1 MKHQIILFIIFITSW
16 IGHSQIGPNDEASY
30 IDSLNNLGN
39 EKNYKFIRVVKEYAE
54 DKDLYDVYFF
64 SRSGKLAQRATTSNK
79 YFMAFEGTY
88 IYYYE
93 NGNKQ
98 KIETYSDK
106 RVNGR
111 QFEWYENGNLK
122 LETEVEFDKKTK
134 NSTTKIVHYWNSN
147 NEQKVINGEGEY
159 EEIETIPN
167 SNSAKFSVKS
177 SGKIKNYVKDGL
189 WKGESEK
196 SKYYYFEMF
205 ENGKLV
211 SGKRVDSLGVEILY
225 NEVFQKPKPKNGI
238 ADFYR
243 FVGENYNTPPVQGLK
258 GVLYATFLIDRE
270 GKVADVKIIKDIGYG
285 TGAEAIRVIQ
295 KYDQWIPGSFKGEP
309 VLVQYS
315 LPITIQSNF

>member
-1 MKHQIILFIIFITSW
+1 MKLQITLFLLFLSSW
-16 IGHSQIGPNDEASY
+16 IGHSQIGPNDDAIY
-30 IDSLNNLGN
+30 LDSLNNLGN
-39 EKNYKFIRVVKEYAE
+39 EKNFKFIRVVKEYAE
-54 DKDLYDVYFF
+54 DKDLYDVYFY
-64 SRSGKLAQRATTSNK
+64 SRSGKLVQRATTSNK
-79 YFMAFEGTY
+79 FFMAFEGPY

-98 KIETYSDK
+98 KMETYSDK

-122 LETEVEFDKKTK
+122 LETDVQYDKKTK
-134 NSTTKIVHYWNSN
+134 NSSTKIINYWSANK
-147 NEQKVINGEGEY
+147 EQKVINGEGEY

-189 WKGESEK
+189 WKGKSEK
-196 SKYYYFEMF
+196 PSYTFYEQF

-211 SGKRVDSLGVEILY
+211 SGKRIDSLGVEIQY
-225 NEVFQKPKPKNGI
+225 IEVLQKPKPKNGI

-243 FVGENYNTPPVQGLK
+243 FVGENYNTPAVQGLK
-258 GVLYATFLIDRE
+258 GVIYATFVVDKE
-270 GKVADVKIIKDIGYG
+270 GKVADVKIIRDLGYG

-309 VLVQYS
+309 VRVQYS
-315 LPITIQSNF
+315 LPITIQSNY